1 MKLRQLPQRALIAI
15 VQGYRLLLS
24 PWLGSQCRFEPTC
37 SAYALQALQE
47 HGAAGGSYL
56 AARRVLRCHPWCA
69 GGLDPVPAAAP
80 AHPRSSSS
88 TSSTTST

>member
-1 MKLRQLPQRALIAI
+1 MSAAVWRGMPQRLLVAI

-56 AARRVLRCHPWCA
+56 AARRILRCHPWCA
-69 GGLDPVPAAAP
+69 GGLDPVPAAGP
-80 AHPRSSSS
+80 TSSS
-88 TSSTTST
+88 TTPT